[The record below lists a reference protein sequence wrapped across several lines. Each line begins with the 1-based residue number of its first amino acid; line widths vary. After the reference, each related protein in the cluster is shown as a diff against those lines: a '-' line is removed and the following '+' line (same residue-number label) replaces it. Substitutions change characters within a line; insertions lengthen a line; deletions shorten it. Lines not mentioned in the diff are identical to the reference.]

1 MEYAIKLTKT
11 AGGKYSVECPDL
23 GFCSAEEF
31 ETENEA
37 CKFMGSAIPAVMY
50 GHFRARQ
57 KSIPL
62 PQTEGD
68 GFKYIGIPVK
78 VQAKVLLWN
87 HMKKNEI
94 RTGEL
99 AKILGIAQPA
109 ASRLTD
115 MSKDKASVDAVERAL
130 AAIGGR
136 FNLSVEE

>member
-1 MEYAIKLTKT
+1 MEYAIKLNKT
-11 AGGKYSVECPDL
+11 ASGEYSAECPDL
-23 GFCSAEEF
+23 GFCSSEEF
-31 ETENEA
+31 ETEDEA
-37 CKFMGSAIPAVMY
+37 YKFMASAIPAVMY

-62 PQTEGD
+62 PLTEGD
-68 GFKYIGIPVK
+68 DFKYIGIPVK

-87 HMKKNEI
+87 YMREHEI

-136 FNLSVEE
+136 FSLAVEE